1 MTKSMSNVQQLFS
14 YGSWEYRRHD
24 YRIMI
29 AIIPQLC
36 LNIPASLDH
45 LILNALNKYHQS
57 DIEQVK
63 SMSRSFN
70 NVAQRLQVSV
80 IHVHVSS

>member
-1 MTKSMSNVQQLFS
+1 MTKSMRHVQQLFS

-36 LNIPASLDH
+36 LNIPAILDH